1 MEKSEQNKYFSLI
14 KVRLARV
21 LPRLMQQ
28 LYKQD
33 YISLT
38 AIELQ
43 ICMRQ
48 LYYTSLCAEE
58 GNALRPS
65 VNQG

>member
-1 MEKSEQNKYFSLI
+1 
-14 KVRLARV
+14 VRLARV

-33 YISLT
+33 YILLT

-43 ICMRQ
+43 IGMRQ
-48 LYYTSLCAEE
+48 LYYTSHCAEE